1 MSSVSGVQRIF
12 ASIACDLAWVLSTGV
27 PYSPATVMF
36 IMSKIVSA
44 RGRLP
49 AQMFSVLANSASRLT
64 VSVVV
69 HSLCIFSSII
79 IFWLFVVFYSDSFY
93 SVSFALVDD
102 VGVDLGCAD
111 IGVGEEV

>member
-1 MSSVSGVQRIF
+1 MSSVSEVQRIF

-79 IFWLFVVFYSDSFY
+79 IFGYLSCFILIRSTASRLLL
-93 SVSFALVDD
+93 STMSA
-102 VGVDLGCAD
+102 
-111 IGVGEEV
+111 